1 MNAATEYSH
10 PFERAGLGAA
20 PYRLVGIREAVFV
33 AHPGAPARPGASC
46 DYCGTAIVD
55 VFVLASA
62 DGREFKVGCDCVEK
76 ASSKGDRV
84 LTDVQKRARDLRRE
98 RAAAKADAKISAAI
112 AALIFDDATRARVE
126 AQPHPRGFVDR
137 ETGRSLTLLDWAAW
151 MLTNAGRS
159 GRLEV
164 AKAITIA

>member
-1 MNAATEYSH
+1 MNAAATEYSH

-20 PYRLVGIREAVFV
+20 PYRLVGIRELSFV
-33 AHPGAPARPGASC
+33 AHPGAAPRAGGSC

-55 VFVLASA
+55 AFVLVSA

-76 ASSKGDRV
+76 ASRRGDRV
-84 LTDVQKRARDLRRE
+84 LTDVQKAVREVRRE
-98 RAAAKADAKISAAI
+98 RAAAKADAKIAAAI
-112 AALIFDDATRARVE
+112 GALIFDGATRTAVE
-126 AQPHPRGFVDR
+126 AQPHPRGFTDR
-137 ETGRSLTLLDWAAW
+137 ETGRALTLLDWAAW

-164 AKAITIA
+164 AKIVAA

>member
-1 MNAATEYSH
+1 MNAAATEYSH

-20 PYRLVGIREAVFV
+20 PYRLVGIREALFV
-33 AHPGAPARPGASC
+33 AHPGAPAKPGASC

-55 VFVLASA
+55 VFMLRAA

-76 ASSKGDRV
+76 ASRKGDRI
-84 LTDVQKRARDLRRE
+84 LTDVQKAVREVRRE
-98 RAAAKADAKISAAI
+98 RAAAKADEKIAAAV

-137 ETGRSLTLLDWAAW
+137 ETGRPLTLLDWAAW
-151 MLTNAGRS
+151 MFTNAGRA

-164 AKAITIA
+164 AKVVTA